1 MGAGHTVTALYEI
14 VPVGA
19 PVDALIPKPSN
30 LRYQTPREVAS
41 GGTSN
46 EMLFVKLRYKE
57 PDGSASKLMSRAV
70 MDAVTSKTS
79 DFAFASAVAEFGLLL
94 RDSKYKSGASY
105 ESIREL
111 AAASIGDDPDGLRR
125 EFVSLVDKA
134 SKLRDRRAVR

>member
-1 MGAGHTVTALYEI
+1 MKSFRWA
-14 VPVGA
+14 
-19 PVDALIPKPSN
+19 
-30 LRYQTPREVAS
+30 PREVAT
-41 GGTSN
+41 GGSSN

-70 MDAVTSKTS
+70 MDAVTSKNS

-94 RDSKYKSGASY
+94 RESRYKSGASF

-111 AAASIGDDPDGLRR
+111 AAASIGDDPDGLRK

-134 SKLRDRRAVR
+134 AKFSDRRATR